1 MNIIENMSEEKDK
14 NTENH
19 DNSINVEE
27 VDDVSFE
34 DTDEVEMEGTLEDK
48 LKNLRKK
55 LKEAEKEKKEYLLN
69 WQKERA
75 DFINYR
81 KDEEKR
87 RDESRKYLNE
97 SFIESMLPALDNFN
111 SAMRNREVWEKVDEA
126 WRKGIE
132 YIKSQFENTL
142 RDYGMEL
149 IEPKPGDHFDPNIHQ
164 SVASIETDDEKKDH
178 TIEKVIQEGYKV
190 KGNVL
195 RGAKV
200 ALFINKNKKEE

>member
-1 MNIIENMSEEKDK
+1 MSEEKDK
-14 NTENH
+14 KTENH
-19 DNSINVEE
+19 DNSPNIEEE

-34 DTDEVEMEGTLEDK
+34 DTDEVEMEGTLEEK

-164 SVASIETDDEKKDH
+164 SVASTETDDEKKDH

-200 ALFINKNKKEE
+200 ALFISKNKKEE

>member
-1 MNIIENMSEEKDK
+1 MSEEKDK
-14 NTENH
+14 NAENH
-19 DNSINVEE
+19 DNSPNIEE

-34 DTDEVEMEGTLEDK
+34 ATEEIELEGTLEDK
-48 LKNLRKK
+48 LKILRKK
-55 LKEAEKEKKEYLLN
+55 LKETEKEKKEYLLN

-75 DFINYR
+75 DFINYK

-87 RDESRKYLNE
+87 REESRKYLNE

-142 RDYGMEL
+142 KEYGMEL
-149 IEPKPGDHFDPNIHQ
+149 IEPKLGERFDPNIHQ
-164 SVASIETDDEKKDH
+164 SISSVETDDESKDH

-190 KGNVL
+190 KGSVL

-200 ALFINKNKKEE
+200 VLFIHNKKE

>member
-1 MNIIENMSEEKDK
+1 MDKDK
-14 NTENH
+14 DQKTE
-19 DNSINVEE
+19 ETE
-27 VDDVSFE
+27 KKELEADDVSFE
-34 DTDEVEMEGTLEDK
+34 DTEEVEMESSLGDK
-48 LKNLRKK
+48 LKKLREK
-55 LKEAEKEKKEYLLN
+55 LKETEKEKKEYLTN

-87 RDESRKYLNE
+87 KDEFRKYLNE
-97 SFIESMLPALDNFN
+97 SFIESMLPALDNFS
-111 SAMRNREVWEKVDEA
+111 SAMRNREIWEKVDEA

-142 RDYGMEL
+142 RDYGLEL
-149 IEPKPGDHFDPNIHQ
+149 IEPKPGEHFDPNLHQ
-164 SVASIETDDEKKDH
+164 SVMSVETDDPEKDH

-200 ALFINKNKKEE
+200 AIFINKKKSPEGDQE

>member
-1 MNIIENMSEEKDK
+1 MSEEKDK
-14 NTENH
+14 KAENH
-19 DNSINVEE
+19 DNSPNIEEE

-34 DTDEVEMEGTLEDK
+34 DTDEVEMEGTLEEK